1 MEEMNEVIRLLQ
13 NHRSI
18 RKFTEQKLSQEQ
30 VEAIIRS
37 AQMASTSSNVQA
49 YSIIG
54 VTDSSMKKELARL
67 AGDQKYVEECPLF
80 LVFCADLHRIQVA
93 CRMRE
98 QEMVY
103 QLMEPFIVATVD
115 AALAAQNAMV
125 AAESMG
131 LGGVYIGGI
140 RNQPA
145 EVSALL
151 RLPKLVYPVF
161 GMCIGYPAQ
170 DPILRPRMRMQ
181 AVYHENTYDAEK
193 YVQEIEHYDQVT
205 KDYYDRRTNGKMQ
218 TTWSEQMAER
228 FSKPVRAHMRAFLE
242 EQGFRFD

>member
-1 MEEMNEVIRLLQ
+1 MNEVIRLLQ

-18 RKFTEQKLSQEQ
+18 RKFTEQKLSKEQ
-30 VEAIIRS
+30 VEGIIQS

-54 VTDSSMKKELARL
+54 VTDPDMKQKLAQL
-67 AGDQKYVEECPLF
+67 SGDQKYVEDCPIF
-80 LVFCADLHRIQVA
+80 FVFCADLHRLQIA
-93 CRMRE
+93 CRIRG

-145 EVSALL
+145 VVRDLL
-151 RLPKLVYPVF
+151 QLPPLVYPVF

-170 DPILRPRMRMQ
+170 EPMIRPRLGMK
-181 AVYHENTYDAEK
+181 AVYHENTYQSKSFEEEIQK
-193 YVQEIEHYDQVT
+193 YDEVT
-205 KDYYDRRTNGKMQ
+205 KDYYVKRSKGRMQ

-228 FSKPVRAHMRAFLE
+228 FSKPVRAHMRKFLE
-242 EQGFRFD
+242 DQGFRFD

>member
-1 MEEMNEVIRLLQ
+1 MNEVIRLLQ

-18 RKFTEQKLSQEQ
+18 RKFTEQQLSEEQ
-30 VEAIIRS
+30 IEAIIKS

-54 VTDSSMKKELARL
+54 VTDPQMKKKLAHL
-67 AGDQKYVEECPLF
+67 AGDQKYVEECPIF
-80 LVFCADLHRIQVA
+80 FVFCADLHRIQTA

-98 QEMVY
+98 QEMMY
-103 QLMEPFIVATVD
+103 QLMEPFLVATID
-115 AALAAQNAMV
+115 AALAAQNAIV

-140 RNQPA
+140 RNHPGA
-145 EVSALL
+145 VSELL
-151 RLPKLVYPVF
+151 QLPPLVYPVF

-170 DPILRPRMRMQ
+170 DPLVRPRMRMQ
-181 AVYHENTYDAEK
+181 AIYHENTYDAGKYEK
-193 YVQEIEHYDQVT
+193 EIKHYDEVT
-205 KDYYDRRTNGKMQ
+205 KEYYLKRSNGKIQ

-228 FSKPVRAHMRAFLE
+228 FSKPVRAHMRKFLE
-242 EQGFRFD
+242 DRGFRFD